1 MPIIDLIIAVAIT
14 ISIIVGLVRGFI
26 KEAISIAALVIA
38 VWAALYFGPVVG
50 DVSES
55 WLSSEEMQTWFGRI
69 LVFAIILSIGGLLG
83 WGLSKLI
90 RLSVLSGMDR
100 FLGSLF
106 GAVRGVLLVSLCILG
121 GQFSGFSNDNWWLE
135 SRVIPHLDVIAQWI
149 AEMAP
154 QGLDLI
160 TPEDVADTIP
170 VELPI
175 ELLSPSGT

>member
-121 GQFSGFSNDNWWLE
+121 GQFSGFANDNWWLE
-135 SRVIPHLDVIAQWI
+135 SGVIPHLDVIAQWI

-160 TPEDVADTIP
+160 TPEDMADTIP